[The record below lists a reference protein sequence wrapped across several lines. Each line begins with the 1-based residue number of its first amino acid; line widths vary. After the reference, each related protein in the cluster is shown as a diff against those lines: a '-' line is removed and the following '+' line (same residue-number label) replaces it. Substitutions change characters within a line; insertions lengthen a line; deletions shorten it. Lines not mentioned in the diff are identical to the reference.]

1 MAQPTQQVEAA
12 RTAVRS
18 LLDGIAGMDEAKE
31 ALVDLGGLTFVAY
44 LDETAGDPPEPI
56 YDISAADVLAA
67 LVTAL
72 DAVNAVLDANNGQ
85 HRKALR
91 KLI

>member
-1 MAQPTQQVEAA
+1 MA
-12 RTAVRS
+12 
-18 LLDGIAGMDEAKE
+18 GIAGMDEAKE
-31 ALVDLGGLTFVAY
+31 TLVDLGGLSFISF

-56 YDISAADVLAA
+56 YDISSADVVAA

-72 DAVNAVLDANNGQ
+72 DAMNAALDANNGA

-91 KLI
+91 KLL